1 MFCPRCGAE
10 HRPSQR
16 FCAKCGAALGV
27 AEDPQSVSA
36 AFAAQ
41 SVPAMPA
48 ATAVTQPPAATPE
61 GSLAGTQPTTTVPQP
76 SPTLTGAIPE
86 GGFTIEDI
94 VAWLQSDG
102 YTTKV
107 VPDGDGESHVVTNT
121 QNSPCNIFPNDFKG
135 GRYAS
140 LGLGTGFAA
149 HGKFDISHINEWN
162 SNNRWCRAYY
172 DSVNDPW
179 LVMDIDLWPGGTYE
193 SLRDQFG
200 AWNNTLGRF
209 IEKYGLK

>member
-10 HRPSQR
+10 HPPGHG
-16 FCAKCGAALGV
+16 FCAKCGAALGA
-27 AEDPQSVSA
+27 AEGAQSAGATV
-36 AFAAQ
+36 AAQ
-41 SVPAMPA
+41 AVLEAPA
-48 ATAVTQPPAATPE
+48 AAAVSQPAQDAPLRAVT
-61 GSLAGTQPTTTVPQP
+61 QP
-76 SPTLTGAIPE
+76 SPTLLGAIPE

-94 VAWLQSDG
+94 VAWLQSEG
-102 YTTKV
+102 YTAKV

-121 QNSPCNIFPNDFKG
+121 QNSPCNIFPNDFKD

-149 HGKFDISHINEWN
+149 NGKFDISHINEWN

-200 AWNNTLGRF
+200 TWNNTLGRF
-209 IEKYGLK
+209 IEKYGLR